1 MQQRIREW
9 AVADQ
14 NNILAI
20 WARSRALKLTL
31 LQPYRQGKNRPMD
44 LGKKLGQ
51 FRREVY
57 GNTSKSKEGEEK
69 LQKKRLGKKERMRLK
84 ADEGGAEGEKK

>member
-1 MQQRIREW
+1 
-9 AVADQ
+9 
-14 NNILAI
+14 
-20 WARSRALKLTL
+20 
-31 LQPYRQGKNRPMD
+31 MD